1 MASISIH
8 RVSSRQDLRTFI
20 YLPEKIHRSHPQWLP
35 PLYAD
40 EEDFFDP
47 HKNKAFTYC
56 ATALWLASR
65 DGQVGGRI
73 MGIIHHPYNA
83 RQGEKTVRFSHFDC
97 FDDAELAQALLQTV
111 EDWGRSHGMDTLVGP
126 FGFSDKDP
134 EGLQIEGFDQLPVMV
149 TANNLP
155 YLPTFLEARG
165 YEKML
170 DCLDY
175 AFDLSKGLPPR
186 LAQLYDRLQARLPYR
201 VTHFHSKRALQQVI
215 LPALRLVNDNYDHL
229 YGFSPMTPAE
239 MEALA
244 ARYLP
249 ILDPRYIKAIFHP
262 TSGQLLAFMVGLPNF
277 SRGIQRARGRL
288 LPFGWL
294 HILWAMKKAS
304 QLDLMLGAVD
314 KAWRHRGLEVLLGVE
329 MMRAAAAGGL
339 CRMETHLVLE
349 TNQPMRAVYEKNGA
363 ALIKRFR
370 IYQRSLG

>member
-1 MASISIH
+1 MASISIQ
-8 RVSSRQDLRTFI
+8 RVNSRQDLRTFI
-20 YLPEKIHRSHPQWLP
+20 YLPEEIHQTHSQWLP

-47 HKNKAFTYC
+47 RNNKAFSYC
-56 ATALWLASR
+56 DTALWLARR
-65 DGQVGGRI
+65 DGQPAGRI

-97 FDDAELAQALLQTV
+97 YDDAALAQALLQTV
-111 EDWGRSHGMDTLVGP
+111 EDWGRSHGMHTIVGP

-134 EGLQIEGFDQLPVMV
+134 EGLQVEGFDQLPILV

-165 YEKML
+165 YAKML

-175 AFDLSKGLPPR
+175 AFDLSGGLPPR
-186 LAQLYDRLQARLPYR
+186 LEQLHDRLLARLPFR
-201 VTHFHSKRALQQVI
+201 VTHFRSKRALGQVI
-215 LPALRLVNDNYDHL
+215 LPALQLVNDNYDQL

-249 ILDPRYIKAIFHP
+249 ILDPRYIKAVFHP
-262 TSGQLLAFMVGLPNF
+262 TNGQLLAFMVGLPNF

-294 HILWAMKKAS
+294 HILRAMKKAS

-314 KAWRHRGLEVLLGVE
+314 KAWRHRGLEVLMGVE

-339 CRMETHLVLE
+339 YRVETHLVLE
-349 TNQPMRAVYEKNGA
+349 NNQPMRAVYEKNGA

-370 IYQRSLG
+370 IYQRPLD